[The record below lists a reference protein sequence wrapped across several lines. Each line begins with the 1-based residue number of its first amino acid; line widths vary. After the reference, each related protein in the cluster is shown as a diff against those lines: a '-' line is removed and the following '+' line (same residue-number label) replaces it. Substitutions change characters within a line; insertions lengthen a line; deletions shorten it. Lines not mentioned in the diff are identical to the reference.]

1 MNQASS
7 IGVRARPRL
16 LLTGV
21 LLMVLG
27 SALAHWIQ
35 TLGGVRILDVRFAGT
50 GGTAMSGLLFIP
62 PNATP
67 ATPAPGVLAVHG
79 YFNSRETQGDFAIE
93 FVRRGYVVLAL
104 DQTGHGYS
112 DPPAFAN
119 AFGGPDGLRYL
130 RSLDIVDVDNVGMEG
145 HSMGG
150 WAVVNAAAAVPGGYK
165 AIVLEGSSTGAP
177 FAPEGTPDFPR
188 NLAVVFAQFDEF
200 SEIMWGVP
208 TAREVTRSSKLWRLF
223 DTQQAVEPGKVYGS
237 IADGS
242 ARILYTP
249 GGTHP
254 WNHMSYTAIGNA
266 VDWFQRTLTGGTP
279 RPADD
284 QVWMWKELGTAVA
297 LVGFI
302 VLLLGLLDL
311 FLHLPYFAPLVAA
324 PIVARTSRSGGWW
337 AALLIGALLPV
348 VTLFPF
354 FEIGGYVLPA
364 SSLFP
369 QAFTNQVVVWA
380 VLNALIVVA
389 FSLLPA
395 RVKPRFNAGL
405 TRGLLVALLTMSVA
419 YAAAVL
425 ANAVFQVDLRYWFIA
440 LKPMSAGQIPVFLAY
455 LIPFALFFLCVLR
468 SLHAALSVET
478 DSARVQYLVGIA
490 ALAGGFALF
499 LLVQYGLLFGTGRM
513 VSFYMNDPLRT
524 IIAINF
530 LPLMVIVAVI
540 STFTFRRTGS
550 YVPGASIC
558 ALLVAWYVVVGQATQ
573 AVP

>member
-1 MNQASS
+1 MNQESS

-35 TLGGVRILDVRFAGT
+35 TLGGVRVLDVRFAGT

-119 AFGGPDGLRYL
+119 SFGGPDGLRYL
-130 RSLDIVDVDNVGMEG
+130 RSLDIVDEDNVGMEG

-150 WAVVNAAAAVPGGYK
+150 WAVVNAAAAVPDGYK
-165 AIVLEGSSTGAP
+165 AVVLEGSSTGAP

-200 SEIMWGVP
+200 SEVMWGVP
-208 TAREVTRSSKLWRLF
+208 TAREVTQSSKLWRLF
-223 DTQQAVEPGKVYGS
+223 DTQHAVEPGKVYGS

-254 WNHMSYTAIGNA
+254 WNHMSYAAIGSA

-311 FLHLPYFAPLVAA
+311 FLQLPYFAPLAAA
-324 PIVARTSRSGGWW
+324 PIVARTSRTGGWW
-337 AALLIGALLPV
+337 ATLLIGALLPV

-354 FEIGGYVLPA
+354 FEIGGNVLPA

-369 QAFTNQVVVWA
+369 QAFTNQIVVWA
-380 VLNALIVVA
+380 VLNALIVGA
-389 FSLLPA
+389 FSLLPT
-395 RVKPRFNAGL
+395 RMKPRFNAGL
-405 TRGLLVALLTMSVA
+405 MRGVLIALLTMSVA
-419 YAAAVL
+419 YAAAVV

-440 LKPMSAGQIPVFLAY
+440 LKPMSAGQIRIFLAY
-455 LIPFALFFLCVLR
+455 LIPFALFFLCALR
-468 SLHAALSVET
+468 SLHATLSVKT
-478 DSARVQYLVGIA
+478 DSARAQYLVAIA

-513 VSFYMNDPLRT
+513 MTFYMNDPLRT

-550 YVPGASIC
+550 YVPGATIC
-558 ALLVAWYVVVGQATQ
+558 ALLVAWYAVVGQATQ